1 MKKLFAILS
10 LFFCMAI
17 TAMAQQVVTTWL
29 SDAVVPGE
37 QTRLFIILT
46 DGSIARQD
54 PLPRVKGASLRW
66 VSQGNYIR
74 WPGSPNQS
82 AFLMAIEVTPDEVG
96 TVEIPPSPSRPTTGA
111 PIPRFPRR

>member
-1 MKKLFAILS
+1 MKKLLAILS
-10 LFFCMAI
+10 LFFCM
-17 TAMAQQVVTTWL
+17 TVTLMAQQVVTTWL

-66 VSQGNYIR
+66 QLHPLAGVSQPIR
-74 WPGSPNQS
+74 
-82 AFLMAIEVTPDEVG
+82 LPDG
-96 TVEIPPSPSRPTTGA
+96 H
-111 PIPRFPRR
+111 